1 MRAETM
7 RDTIRGTMRDT
18 MRDKG
23 EAVMPGG
30 RGNA

>member
-1 MRAETM
+1 MKAETM
-7 RDTIRGTMRDT
+7 RVTMRDT
-18 MRDKG
+18 MRKKG

>member
-1 MRAETM
+1 MKAETM
-7 RDTIRGTMRDT
+7 RDTVRNAMRG
-18 MRDKG
+18 KG

>member
-1 MRAETM
+1 MKAEIV
-7 RDTIRGTMRDT
+7 RVTMRDT
-18 MRDKG
+18 MCKKG

>member
-7 RDTIRGTMRDT
+7 RVTMRDT
-18 MRDKG
+18 MRDTMRKKG